1 MAEASRLREELTS
14 LVHKELEYVYQK
26 AYADYEEW
34 PDDATN
40 PLAAAVYHSHTDIV
54 RLLIQDGAVVNEQ
67 GFSGMYGSVLAAA
80 AHRGNQEIVELL
92 LGAGANINQVLD
104 EGNFAFALAAAAYGG
119 SMNILKILIERGGDV
134 NIRGPIA

>member
-1 MAEASRLREELTS
+1 
-14 LVHKELEYVYQK
+14 
-26 AYADYEEW
+26 
-34 PDDATN
+34 
-40 PLAAAVYHSHTDIV
+40 
-54 RLLIQDGAVVNEQ
+54 
-67 GFSGMYGSVLAAA
+67 MYGSVLAAA